1 MNLPNKL
8 TVARLVAVPV
18 IMVCMALEA
27 PWAAWAVFA
36 LFVLACI
43 TDFLDGQIARKRNLV
58 TDLGKFLD
66 PLADK
71 VLVCTVLTCFVA
83 SGYAHPAA
91 VIIVLFREF
100 VVSGIRMN
108 AADKGRVVAANIYG
122 KIKTLFQMVSL
133 SAVLF
138 FRALTPGAEWLPLVS
153 NICVWIIA
161 AITAVSGV
169 TYVIQN
175 RDVIKE

>member
-71 VLVCTVLTCFVA
+71 VLVCTVLT
-83 SGYAHPAA
+83 Y
-91 VIIVLFREF
+91 
-100 VVSGIRMN
+100 
-108 AADKGRVVAANIYG
+108 
-122 KIKTLFQMVSL
+122 FQMVSL

-138 FRALTPGAEWLPLVS
+138 FRALTPGAEWLSLVS
-153 NICVWIIA
+153 NVCVWIIA